1 MKNKTEKLGHGLLRH
16 GGGAV
21 RRADAA
27 GGRDPHCH
35 VHCACAGRV
44 SDRDSVCGVRAHHG
58 AHSLRGGQPA
68 GAFVCAGQGSGP
80 DLRVP
85 AGVLPAGKT
94 PVRPHPPGRAAVR
107 CVCKLLLCN
116 AAVLAMYGLLLVL
129 IPAGSISQ
137 ELRTTAW
144 IVTLSTLA
152 MGNVA
157 FCCTTGPCTTCSCC
171 TGWCGSPSCTGC
183 WACTENDC
191 CTAVAQNGKAWYTE
205 PPAAHRGRRKRE
217 CKTTS

>member
-1 MKNKTEKLGHGLLRH
+1 MHNYIQNSLELHRYLLPHEKTKPEKLDDGLLRH

-58 AHSLRGGQPA
+58 AHGLRGGQPA

-107 CVCKLLLCN
+107 VQA
-116 AAVLAMYGLLLVL
+116 AAVQRRR
-129 IPAGSISQ
+129 AGDV
-137 ELRTTAW
+137 R
-144 IVTLSTLA
+144 
-152 MGNVA
+152 
-157 FCCTTGPCTTCSCC
+157 
-171 TGWCGSPSCTGC
+171 
-183 WACTENDC
+183 
-191 CTAVAQNGKAWYTE
+191 
-205 PPAAHRGRRKRE
+205 PAAGAHPGGQHLTGAAHHGVDSYPVHAGHGQRGLFAVRPGPAQPAHAVPVGVAA
-217 CKTTS
+217 